1 MREIREIYKFISS
14 CRRDLERKLP
24 RIIGRGPRVY
34 CEAADSNFTFYLGH
48 LTIFHNF
55 VSRTH
60 AGQQG
65 AEVRVAWPGLVRRA
79 IFIRDREMSQDH
91 QGSPGIT
98 RDHQESPGN
107 ARWLDINCMER
118 RRHLQRDDIKTR
130 NKSPNDHYN
139 AFLSY
144 CSGASANTRRS
155 SK

>member
-1 MREIREIYKFISS
+1 M
-14 CRRDLERKLP
+14 P

-79 IFIRDREMSQDH
+79 IFIRDREMSRDH
-91 QGSPGIT
+91 QGSPGVT
-98 RDHQESPGN
+98 RERQVTRYQLYGAQETFT
-107 ARWLDINCMER
+107 A
-118 RRHLQRDDIKTR
+118 
-130 NKSPNDHYN
+130 
-139 AFLSY
+139 
-144 CSGASANTRRS
+144 
-155 SK
+155 